1 MIGNLLANRYEV
13 LQKIGTGGMGDVY
26 KAHDRKLDRIVAI
39 KTLKAEYNGDN
50 NFIRKFKRESL
61 AAASISHPNIVSI
74 YDVGTEDIENEKV
87 HYIVME
93 YIDGTTLK
101 EKINELGKLSE
112 KTALEYTVQIA
123 EALKIAHSKG
133 IVHRDIK
140 SQNIMITKDD
150 RIKVTDFGIARVADN
165 STVTATNAIM
175 GSVHYFSP
183 EQARGAK
190 VDNRS
195 DIYSLGIVL
204 FEMLTGQLPFDA
216 DNPVSVALMQVQS
229 NMPMPSSRNPQV
241 SQYTD
246 QIVKKMT
253 MKDPDDR
260 YSDVYL
266 LVRDIRNI
274 QMGRTSNLA
283 YSTRMENTSPI
294 SRTGL
299 RESPVL
305 NRKDVRRDRDEIER
319 QKRFSN
325 TKAKKESSFP
335 AILGVV
341 TALLLAAL
349 LFFVVPKLF
358 NNSNRDQE
366 ETKLITVPNVVGLS
380 QDKAKAEIEKLGFV
394 MEADFTENYDEVNR
408 KVLEQD
414 PKEGTELEEGSSIK
428 VLINVI
434 ADITKVPNLVGKTL
448 DEGQAIVEEAGLKI
462 VDIEL
467 EYSDEYPEDQIFRQE
482 PSAGSEVAN
491 NKNITVYVSKGK
503 EDKDQKIPNLTGVKA
518 SDARATLESLGFIV
532 QIEAVKSNKVGTD
545 EVVYTEPSGNADK
558 GSQIKLYVSSGPED
572 SSGEE
577 NNRNKQTKPD
587 KKNEN
592 AIENNTS
599 NDDEGLPQSLTVNM
613 PKDDKTHKVT
623 VWRYTRDGKEYKIY
637 DWNKE
642 SSQGNVEVPLQYVSN
657 GDEFVIYLDGKK
669 AETQKIN

>member
-74 YDVGTEDIENEKV
+74 YDVGTEDVENEKV

-165 STVTATNAIM
+165 STVTVTNAIM

-204 FEMLTGQLPFDA
+204 FEMLTGELPFDA

-266 LVRDIRNI
+266 LIRDIRNI

-305 NRKDVRRDRDEIER
+305 NRKNVRRDRDEIER
-319 QKRFSN
+319 QKRPSKP
-325 TKAKKESSFP
+325 KAKKESSFP
-335 AILGVV
+335 AILGVI

-358 NNSNRDQE
+358 NNSNHDQDE
-366 ETKLITVPNVVGLS
+366 AKLITVPNLVGLS
-380 QDKAKAEIEKLGFV
+380 QDEAKAEIEKLGFV

-408 KVLEQD
+408 EVLEQD

-462 VDIEL
+462 IDIEL

-503 EDKDQKIPNLTGVKA
+503 ENKDQKIPNLKGVKA
-518 SDARATLESLGFIV
+518 SDAKATLESLGFTV

-545 EVVYTEPSGNADK
+545 EVVYTEPNGNADK
-558 GSQIKLYVSSGPED
+558 GSVIKLFVSSGPEN
-572 SSGEE
+572 SSGED
-577 NNRNKQTKPD
+577 NSRDKQTKPSKRND
-587 KKNEN
+587 SSR
-592 AIENNTS
+592 ENNTS
-599 NDDEGLPQSLTVNM
+599 NDEESLPQSLTVNM
-613 PKDDKTHKVT
+613 PNDDKTHKVT
-623 VWRYTRDGKEYKIY
+623 VWRYTHDGKKFKIY

-642 SSQGNVEVPLQYVSN
+642 SSQGNVEVPLQYVSK

>member
-74 YDVGTEDIENEKV
+74 YDVGTEDVENEKV

-204 FEMLTGQLPFDA
+204 FEMLTGELPFDA

-266 LVRDIRNI
+266 LIRDIRNI

-305 NRKDVRRDRDEIER
+305 NRKNVRRDRDEIER
-319 QKRFSN
+319 QKRPSKP
-325 TKAKKESSFP
+325 KAKKESSFP
-335 AILGVV
+335 AILGVI

-358 NNSNRDQE
+358 NNSNHDQDE
-366 ETKLITVPNVVGLS
+366 AKLITVPNLVGLS
-380 QDKAKAEIEKLGFV
+380 QDEAKAEIEKLGFV

-408 KVLEQD
+408 EVLEQD

-462 VDIEL
+462 IDIEL

-503 EDKDQKIPNLTGVKA
+503 ENKDQKIPNLKGVKA
-518 SDARATLESLGFIV
+518 SDAKATLESLGFTV

-545 EVVYTEPSGNADK
+545 EVVYTEPNGNADK
-558 GSQIKLYVSSGPED
+558 GSVIKLFVSSGPEN
-572 SSGEE
+572 SSGED
-577 NNRNKQTKPD
+577 NSRDKQTKPSKRND
-587 KKNEN
+587 SSR
-592 AIENNTS
+592 ENNTS
-599 NDDEGLPQSLTVNM
+599 NDEESLPQSLTVNM
-613 PKDDKTHKVT
+613 PNDDKTHKVT
-623 VWRYTRDGKEYKIY
+623 VWRYTHDGKKFKIY

-642 SSQGNVEVPLQYVSN
+642 SSQGNVEVPLQYVSK